1 MHGANF
7 YDYDKKLID
16 FSSNINV
23 FNMNERLFS
32 FIRDDFDY
40 VNVYPDIKARE
51 AINNVATYLACDA
64 SNIIL
69 GNGSIEIID
78 KAIHRAGRVVIFDP
92 SFYEYELR
100 ASVYKKELIRINYKD
115 FKIDFDELNVLKK
128 GDLLILTNPNNPN
141 GRLLKK
147 EELLKAQEICK
158 EHGAKLLLDEAFIE
172 FTLHDYDSIKLFKDE
187 DVIVVRAMTKT
198 FALPGV
204 RLGFAYAPKDFKD
217 YYDELSLAWSIG
229 FIQNEAAK
237 LLADSEEYLS
247 ETKKYYHDERARLKN
262 IYKAFENFEMID
274 SDANFYLL
282 KLKKLSDEEMYKIM
296 LEKGILLRRMQGY
309 KNIGKNYVRLAI
321 RTRKENDYL
330 LEKLRE
336 IEK

>member
-32 FIRDDFDY
+32 FIRDDFDH

-51 AINNVATYLACDA
+51 AIDNVATYLACDA

-78 KAIHRAGRVVIFDP
+78 KAIHRASRVVIFDP

-100 ASVYKKELIRINYKD
+100 ASVYKKELIRIDYKD
-115 FKIDFDELNVLKK
+115 FKIDFDHLKVLKK

-141 GRLLKK
+141 ARLLKK

-158 EHGAKLLLDEAFIE
+158 EHGATLLLDEAFIE
-172 FTLHDYDSIKLFKDE
+172 FTNHDYDSIKLFKDE

-204 RLGFAYAPKDFKD
+204 RFGFAYAPKDFKD

-237 LLADSEEYLS
+237 LLANSEEYLS
-247 ETKKYYHDERARLKN
+247 KTKKYYHDERARLKN
-262 IYKAFENFEMID
+262 LYKAFENFEMID

-321 RTRKENDYL
+321 RTREENDYL
-330 LEKLRE
+330 FEKLRE

>member
-23 FNMNERLFS
+23 FNMNERLLS
-32 FIRDDFDY
+32 FIRDDFDH

-115 FKIDFDELNVLKK
+115 FKIDFDDLNVLKK

-158 EHGAKLLLDEAFIE
+158 EHGATLLLDEAFIE
-172 FTLHDYDSIKLFKDE
+172 FTLHDYDSTKLFKDE
-187 DVIVVRAMTKT
+187 NVIIVRAMTKT

-204 RLGFAYAPKDFKD
+204 RFGFAYAPKDFKD
-217 YYDELSLAWSIG
+217 YYDKLSLAWSIG

-237 LLADSEEYLS
+237 LLDNSEEYI
-247 ETKKYYHDERARLKN
+247 EKTKKYYQEERARLKN

-274 SDANFYLL
+274 SDSNFYLL

-309 KNIGKNYVRLAI
+309 KNIENNYVRLAI
-321 RTRKENDYL
+321 RTREENDYL

>member
-32 FIRDDFDY
+32 FIRDDFDH

-51 AINNVATYLACDA
+51 AIDNVATYLACDA

-147 EELLKAQEICK
+147 EELIKAQELCK
-158 EHGAKLLLDEAFIE
+158 EHGATLLLDEAFIE
-172 FTLHDYDSIKLFKDE
+172 FTLYDYDSIKLFKDE

-204 RLGFAYAPKDFKD
+204 RFGFAYVPKDFKD
-217 YYDELSLAWSIG
+217 YYDELSLAWSTG

-237 LLADSEEYLS
+237 LLANSEEYLS
-247 ETKKYYHDERARLKN
+247 QTKKYYQEERARLKN
-262 IYKAFENFEMID
+262 LYKAFDNFEMIN

-296 LEKGILLRRMQGY
+296 LEKGILIRKMQGY
-309 KNIGKNYVRLAI
+309 KNIGSNYVRLAI
-321 RTRKENDYL
+321 RTREENDYL

>member
-32 FIRDDFDY
+32 FIRDDFDH

-51 AINNVATYLACDA
+51 AIDNVATYLACDA

-115 FKIDFDELNVLKK
+115 FKIDFDELKVLKK

-147 EELLKAQEICK
+147 EELIKAQEICK
-158 EHGAKLLLDEAFIE
+158 ERSATLLLDEAFIE
-172 FTLHDYDSIKLFKDE
+172 FTLHDYDSIKLFKGE

-204 RLGFAYAPKDFKD
+204 RFGFAYAPKDFKD
-217 YYDELSLAWSIG
+217 YYDELSLAWSTG

-237 LLADSEEYLS
+237 LLANSEEYLS

-262 IYKAFENFEMID
+262 LYKTFENFEMID

-309 KNIGKNYVRLAI
+309 KNIGSNYVRLAI
-321 RTRKENDYL
+321 RTREENDYL

>member
-32 FIRDDFDY
+32 FIRDDFDH

-51 AINNVATYLACDA
+51 AIDNVATYLACDA

-147 EELLKAQEICK
+147 EELIKAQEICK
-158 EHGAKLLLDEAFIE
+158 EHGATLLLDEAFIE

-204 RLGFAYAPKDFKD
+204 RFGFAYAPKDFKD
-217 YYDELSLAWSIG
+217 YYDELGLAWSTG

-247 ETKKYYHDERARLKN
+247 ETKKYYQEERVRLKKL
-262 IYKAFENFEMID
+262 YKDFENFEMID

-309 KNIGKNYVRLAI
+309 KNIENNYVRLAI
-321 RTRKENDYL
+321 RTREENDYL

>member
-32 FIRDDFDY
+32 FIRDDFDH

-78 KAIHRAGRVVIFDP
+78 RAIHRAGRVVIFDP

-115 FKIDFDELNVLKK
+115 FKIDFDELSVLKK
-128 GDLLILTNPNNPN
+128 GDLLIITNPNNPN

-147 EELLKAQEICK
+147 EELIKTQEICK
-158 EHGAKLLLDEAFIE
+158 EHGAMLLLDEAFIE
-172 FTLHDYDSIKLFKDE
+172 FTLHDYDSIKLFKGE

-204 RLGFAYAPKDFKD
+204 RFGFAYAPKGFKD

-237 LLADSEEYLS
+237 LLANSEEYLS

-262 IYKAFENFEMID
+262 LYKDFKNFEMID

-282 KLKKLSDEEMYKIM
+282 KLKKYSDEEMYKIM

-321 RTRKENDYL
+321 RTREENDYL

>member
-100 ASVYKKELIRINYKD
+100 ASVYKKELIRINYKE
-115 FKIDFDELNVLKK
+115 FKIDFDDLNVLKN

-158 EHGAKLLLDEAFIE
+158 EHGATLLLDEAFIE

-187 DVIVVRAMTKT
+187 DVIAVRAMTKT

-204 RLGFAYAPKDFKD
+204 RFGFAYAPKDFKD

-237 LLADSEEYLS
+237 LLAGSEEYLS
-247 ETKKYYHDERARLKN
+247 KTKKYYQEERARLEN
-262 IYKAFENFEMID
+262 IYEDFENFEMID

-309 KNIGKNYVRLAI
+309 KNIGDNYVRLAI
-321 RTRKENDYL
+321 RTREENDYL

>member
-32 FIRDDFDY
+32 FIRDDFDH

-78 KAIHRAGRVVIFDP
+78 RAIHRAGRVVIFDP

-115 FKIDFDELNVLKK
+115 FKIDFDELSVLKR
-128 GDLLILTNPNNPN
+128 GDLLIITNPNNPN

-147 EELLKAQEICK
+147 EELIKAQEICK
-158 EHGAKLLLDEAFIE
+158 EHGAILLLDEAFIE
-172 FTLHDYDSIKLFKDE
+172 FTMHDYDSIKLFKDE

-204 RLGFAYAPKDFKD
+204 RFGFAYVPKDFKD
-217 YYDELSLAWSIG
+217 YYDELSLAWSTG

-237 LLADSEEYLS
+237 LLANSEEYLN
-247 ETKKYYHDERARLKN
+247 ETKKYYQEERARLKN
-262 IYKAFENFEMID
+262 LYKTFENFEMID

-282 KLKKLSDEEMYKIM
+282 KLKKYSDEEMYSIM

-321 RTRKENDYL
+321 RTREENDYL

>member
-32 FIRDDFDY
+32 FIRDEFDH

-51 AINNVATYLACDA
+51 AIDNVATYLACDA

-78 KAIHRAGRVVIFDP
+78 KAIHRAGRVVIFDT

-115 FKIDFDELNVLKK
+115 FKIDFDELNILKK

-158 EHGAKLLLDEAFIE
+158 EHGATLLLDEAFIE
-172 FTLHDYDSIKLFKDE
+172 FTQHDYDSIKLFKDE
-187 DVIVVRAMTKT
+187 DVIIVRAMTKT

-204 RLGFAYAPKDFKD
+204 RFGFAYAPKDFKD
-217 YYDELSLAWSIG
+217 YYNELSLAWSTG

-237 LLADSEEYLS
+237 LLAGSEEYLS
-247 ETKKYYHDERARLKN
+247 KTKKYYHDERARLKN
-262 IYKAFENFEMID
+262 LYKAFDNFEMLD

-282 KLKKLSDEEMYKIM
+282 KLKNFTDEEMYKIM
-296 LEKGILLRRMQGY
+296 LEKGILIRRMQGY
-309 KNIGKNYVRLAI
+309 KNIGDNYVRLAI
-321 RTRKENDYL
+321 RTREENDYL

>member
-32 FIRDDFDY
+32 FIRDDFDHI
-40 VNVYPDIKARE
+40 NVYPDIKARE
-51 AINNVATYLACDA
+51 AIENVATYLACDA

-115 FKIDFDELNVLKK
+115 FKIDFDDLNVLKK

-147 EELLKAQEICK
+147 EELIKVQEICK
-158 EHGAKLLLDEAFIE
+158 EHGATLLLDEAFIE
-172 FTLHDYDSIKLFKDE
+172 FTLHDYDSIKLFKGE

-204 RLGFAYAPKDFKD
+204 RFGFAYAPKDFKD
-217 YYDELSLAWSIG
+217 YYDELSLAWSTG

-237 LLADSEEYLS
+237 LLANSEEYLS
-247 ETKKYYHDERARLKN
+247 ETKKYYQEERARLKN
-262 IYKAFENFEMID
+262 IYKAFENFEMMH

-282 KLKKLSDEEMYKIM
+282 KLKKHTDEEMYKIM

-321 RTRKENDYL
+321 RTREENDYL
-330 LEKLRE
+330 IEKLRE
-336 IEK
+336 IEN

>member
-32 FIRDDFDY
+32 FIRDDFDH

-51 AINNVATYLACDA
+51 AINNVATYLACYA

-78 KAIHRAGRVVIFDP
+78 RAIHRASRVVIFDP

-100 ASVYKKELIRINYKD
+100 ASVYKKELIRINFKD

-147 EELLKAQEICK
+147 EELIKAQEICK
-158 EHGAKLLLDEAFIE
+158 EHGATLLLDEAFIE

-187 DVIVVRAMTKT
+187 DVIIVRAMTKT

-204 RLGFAYAPKDFKD
+204 RFGFAYAPKGFKD
-217 YYDELSLAWSIG
+217 YYDELSLAWSTG

-237 LLADSEEYLS
+237 LLANSEEYLS

-262 IYKAFENFEMID
+262 LYKAFDNFEMLD

-309 KNIGKNYVRLAI
+309 KNIGDNYVRLAI
-321 RTRKENDYL
+321 RTREENDYL

>member
-32 FIRDDFDY
+32 FIRDDFDH

-78 KAIHRAGRVVIFDP
+78 KAIHRASRVVIFDP

-100 ASVYKKELIRINYKD
+100 ASVYKKELIRIKYKD
-115 FKIDFDELNVLKK
+115 FKINFDELNILKK

-147 EELLKAQEICK
+147 EELIKAQEICK
-158 EHGAKLLLDEAFIE
+158 EHGATLLLDEAFIE
-172 FTLHDYDSIKLFKDE
+172 FTLHDYDSIKLFKGE
-187 DVIVVRAMTKT
+187 DVIIVRAMTKT

-204 RLGFAYAPKDFKD
+204 RFGFAYAPKDFKD
-217 YYDELSLAWSIG
+217 YYDELSLAWSTG

-262 IYKAFENFEMID
+262 LYKAFENFEMID
-274 SDANFYLL
+274 SNANFYLL
-282 KLKKLSDEEMYKIM
+282 KLKKYSDEEMYKII
-296 LEKGILLRRMQGY
+296 LEKGILIRRMQGY

-321 RTRKENDYL
+321 RTREENDYL
-330 LEKLRE
+330 IEKLRE

>member
-32 FIRDDFDY
+32 NIKEDFDY
-40 VNVYPDIKARE
+40 VNVYPDIKQRE

-78 KAIHRAGRVVIFDP
+78 KAIYRASRVVIFDP

-100 ASVYKKELIRINYKD
+100 ASVYKKDLIRINYKD
-115 FKIDFDELNVLKK
+115 FMIDYDELDILKK

-147 EELLKAQEICK
+147 EELIKAQEICK
-158 EHGAKLLLDEAFIE
+158 EHGATLLLDEAFIE
-172 FTLHDYDSIKLFKDE
+172 FTMHEYDSIDLFKDE

-204 RLGFAYAPKDFKD
+204 RFGFAYVPKDFKN

-229 FIQNEAAK
+229 FIQNEASK
-237 LLADSEEYLS
+237 LLKGSEDYIAKTKEYY
-247 ETKKYYHDERARLKN
+247 KNERERLKEA
-262 IYKAFENFEMID
+262 YKSYDNFEMID

-282 KLKKLSDEEMYKIM
+282 KLKKHSDEEMYKIM
-296 LEKGILLRRMQGY
+296 LEKGILVRRMQGY
-309 KNIGKNYVRLAI
+309 KNITNDYVRLAI
-321 RTRKENDYL
+321 RTREENDYL

>member
-32 FIRDDFDY
+32 FIRDDFDH

-115 FKIDFDELNVLKK
+115 FKIDFDELNVLKR

-147 EELLKAQEICK
+147 EEILKAQEICK
-158 EHGAKLLLDEAFIE
+158 EHGTTLLLDEAFIE

-204 RLGFAYAPKDFKD
+204 RFGFAYAPKDFKD

-237 LLADSEEYLS
+237 LLADSEEYLN
-247 ETKKYYHDERARLKN
+247 ETKKYYQEERARLKN
-262 IYKAFENFEMID
+262 LYKAFDNFEMID

-282 KLKKLSDEEMYKIM
+282 KLKKYSDEEMYKIM

-309 KNIGKNYVRLAI
+309 KNIENNYVRLAI
-321 RTRKENDYL
+321 RTREENDYL

>member
-7 YDYDKKLID
+7 YDYNKKLID

-32 FIRDDFDY
+32 FIRDEFDH

-51 AINNVATYLACDA
+51 AIENVATYLACDA

-147 EELLKAQEICK
+147 EELIKVQEICK
-158 EHGAKLLLDEAFIE
+158 EHGATLLLDEAFIE
-172 FTLHDYDSIKLFKDE
+172 FTLHDYDSIKLFKGE

-204 RLGFAYAPKDFKD
+204 RFGFAYAPKDFKY
-217 YYDELSLAWSIG
+217 YYDELSLAWSTG

-237 LLADSEEYLS
+237 LLANSEEYLS

-262 IYKAFENFEMID
+262 LYKAFDNFEMLD

-309 KNIGKNYVRLAI
+309 KNIENNYVRLAI
-321 RTRKENDYL
+321 RTREENDYL

>member
-158 EHGAKLLLDEAFIE
+158 ERGATLLLDEAFIE

-204 RLGFAYAPKDFKD
+204 RFGFAYAPKDFKD

-237 LLADSEEYLS
+237 LLANSEEYLS
-247 ETKKYYHDERARLKN
+247 KTKKYYQEERARLKN
-262 IYKAFENFEMID
+262 LYKAFENFEMID

-309 KNIGKNYVRLAI
+309 KNIGKSYVRLAI
-321 RTRKENDYL
+321 RTREENDYL

>member
-32 FIRDDFDY
+32 FIRDDFDH

-78 KAIHRAGRVVIFDP
+78 KAIHRASRVVIFDP

-128 GDLLILTNPNNPN
+128 NDLLILTNPNNPN

-147 EELLKAQEICK
+147 EELLKALEICK
-158 EHGAKLLLDEAFIE
+158 EHGATLLLDEAFIE

-187 DVIVVRAMTKT
+187 DVIIVRAMTKT

-204 RLGFAYAPKDFKD
+204 RFGFAYVPKDFKD
-217 YYDELSLAWSIG
+217 YYDELSLAWSTG

-247 ETKKYYHDERARLKN
+247 ETKKYYQDERARLKN
-262 IYKAFENFEMID
+262 IYKAFENFKMID

-309 KNIGKNYVRLAI
+309 KNIGNNYVRLAI
-321 RTRKENDYL
+321 RTREENDYL

>member
-32 FIRDDFDY
+32 FIRDDFDH

-78 KAIHRAGRVVIFDP
+78 KAIHRADRVVIFDP

-100 ASVYKKELIRINYKD
+100 ASVYKKELIRINYND

-158 EHGAKLLLDEAFIE
+158 EHGATLLLDEAFIE
-172 FTLHDYDSIKLFKDE
+172 FTLHDYDSIKLFKGE

-204 RLGFAYAPKDFKD
+204 RFGFAYAPKDFKD
-217 YYDELSLAWSIG
+217 YYDELSLAWSTG

-237 LLADSEEYLS
+237 LLANSEEYLS
-247 ETKKYYHDERARLKN
+247 ETKKYYQEERARLKN
-262 IYKAFENFEMID
+262 IYKAFDNFEMID

-309 KNIGKNYVRLAI
+309 KNIGDNYVRLAI
-321 RTRKENDYL
+321 RTREENDYL

>member
-32 FIRDDFDY
+32 FIRDDFDH

-51 AINNVATYLACDA
+51 VIDNVATYLACDA

-100 ASVYKKELIRINYKD
+100 ASVYKKELIRINYKE
-115 FKIDFDELNVLKK
+115 FKIDFDDLNVLKN

-158 EHGAKLLLDEAFIE
+158 EHGATLLLDEAFIE
-172 FTLHDYDSIKLFKDE
+172 FTLHDYDSIKLFKGE
-187 DVIVVRAMTKT
+187 DVIIVRAMTKT

-204 RLGFAYAPKDFKD
+204 RFGFAYALKGFKD
-217 YYDELSLAWSIG
+217 YYDELSLAWSTG

-237 LLADSEEYLS
+237 LLANSEEYLS

-262 IYKAFENFEMID
+262 LYKDFKNFKIID

-282 KLKKLSDEEMYKIM
+282 KLKKYSDEEMYKIM

-309 KNIGKNYVRLAI
+309 KNIGDNYVRLAI
-321 RTRKENDYL
+321 RTREENDYL

>member
-23 FNMNERLFS
+23 FNMNERLLS
-32 FIRDDFDY
+32 FIRDDFDH

-78 KAIHRAGRVVIFDP
+78 KAIYRAGRVVIFDP

-147 EELLKAQEICK
+147 EELIKAQEICK
-158 EHGAKLLLDEAFIE
+158 EHEATLLLDEAFIE
-172 FTLHDYDSIKLFKDE
+172 FTLHDYDSIKLFKGE

-204 RLGFAYAPKDFKD
+204 RFGFAYAPKDFKD
-217 YYDELSLAWSIG
+217 YYDELSLAWSTG

-237 LLADSEEYLS
+237 LLVGSEDYIEK
-247 ETKKYYHDERARLKN
+247 TKKYYHNERKRLEEA
-262 IYKAFENFEMID
+262 YKDFEGFEMMH

-282 KLKKLSDEEMYKIM
+282 KLKHHRDEEMYSIM

-309 KNIGKNYVRLAI
+309 KNIEDNYVRLAI
-321 RTRKENDYL
+321 RTREENDYL

>member
-32 FIRDDFDY
+32 FIRDDFDH

-51 AINNVATYLACDA
+51 AIDNVATYLACDA

-78 KAIHRAGRVVIFDP
+78 KAIHRASRVVIFDP

-128 GDLLILTNPNNPN
+128 NDLLILTNPNNPN

-147 EELLKAQEICK
+147 EELLKALEICK
-158 EHGAKLLLDEAFIE
+158 EHGATLLLDEAFIE

-187 DVIVVRAMTKT
+187 DVIIVRAMTKT

-204 RLGFAYAPKDFKD
+204 RFGFAYVPKDFKD
-217 YYDELSLAWSIG
+217 YYDELSLAWSTG

-247 ETKKYYHDERARLKN
+247 ETKKYYQDERARLKN
-262 IYKAFENFEMID
+262 IYKAFENFKMID

-309 KNIGKNYVRLAI
+309 KNIGSNYVRLAI
-321 RTRKENDYL
+321 RTREENDYL

>member
-32 FIRDDFDY
+32 NIKEDFDY
-40 VNVYPDIKARE
+40 VNVYPDIKQRE

-78 KAIHRAGRVVIFDP
+78 KAIYRASRVVIFDP

-100 ASVYKKELIRINYKD
+100 ASVYKKDLIRINYKD
-115 FKIDFDELNVLKK
+115 FIIDYDELDILKK

-147 EELLKAQEICK
+147 EELIKAQEICK
-158 EHGAKLLLDEAFIE
+158 EHGATLLLDEAFIE
-172 FTLHDYDSIKLFKDE
+172 FTMHEYDSIDLFKDE

-204 RLGFAYAPKDFKD
+204 RFGFAYVPKDFKD
-217 YYDELSLAWSIG
+217 YYDELSLAWSLG
-229 FIQNEAAK
+229 FIQNEASK
-237 LLADSEEYLS
+237 LLKGSEDYIAKTKEYY
-247 ETKKYYHDERARLKN
+247 KNERERLKEA
-262 IYKAFENFEMID
+262 YKSYDNFEMID

-282 KLKKLSDEEMYKIM
+282 RLKKHSDEEMYKIM
-296 LEKGILLRRMQGY
+296 LEKGILIRRMQGY
-309 KNIGKNYVRLAI
+309 KNITNDYVRLAI

>member
-32 FIRDDFDY
+32 FIRDDFDH

-78 KAIHRAGRVVIFDP
+78 KAIHRASRVVIFDP

-115 FKIDFDELNVLKK
+115 FKINFDELNILKK

-147 EELLKAQEICK
+147 EELLKAQELCK
-158 EHGAKLLLDEAFIE
+158 EHGATLLLDEAFIE

-187 DVIVVRAMTKT
+187 DVIIVRAMTKT

-204 RLGFAYAPKDFKD
+204 RFGFAYAPKDFKD
-217 YYDELSLAWSIG
+217 YYDELRLAWSTG

-237 LLADSEEYLS
+237 LLANSEEYLS
-247 ETKKYYHDERARLKN
+247 KTKKYYQEERVRLKN
-262 IYKAFENFEMID
+262 IYKDFENFEMID
-274 SDANFYLL
+274 SDTNFYLL
-282 KLKKLSDEEMYKIM
+282 KLKKYSDEEMYKIM

-309 KNIGKNYVRLAI
+309 KNIENNYARLAI
-321 RTRKENDYL
+321 RTREENDYL

>member
-32 FIRDDFDY
+32 FIRDDFDH

-78 KAIHRAGRVVIFDP
+78 RAIHRAGRVVIFDP

-115 FKIDFDELNVLKK
+115 FKIDFDELSVLKK
-128 GDLLILTNPNNPN
+128 GDLLIITNPNNPN

-147 EELLKAQEICK
+147 EELIKTQEICK
-158 EHGAKLLLDEAFIE
+158 EHGAMLLLDEAFIE
-172 FTLHDYDSIKLFKDE
+172 FTLHDYDSIKLFKGE

-204 RLGFAYAPKDFKD
+204 RFGFAYVPKGFKD

-237 LLADSEEYLS
+237 LLANSEEYLS

-262 IYKAFENFEMID
+262 LYKDFKNFEMID

-282 KLKKLSDEEMYKIM
+282 KLKKYSDEEMYKIM

-321 RTRKENDYL
+321 RTREENDYL

>member
-32 FIRDDFDY
+32 FIRDDFDH

-51 AINNVATYLACDA
+51 AIDNVATYLACDA

-78 KAIHRAGRVVIFDP
+78 KAIHRASRVVIFDP

-128 GDLLILTNPNNPN
+128 NDLLILTNPNNPN

-147 EELLKAQEICK
+147 EELLKALEICK
-158 EHGAKLLLDEAFIE
+158 EHGATLLLDEAFIE

-187 DVIVVRAMTKT
+187 DVIIVRAMTKT

-204 RLGFAYAPKDFKD
+204 RFGFAYVPKDFKD
-217 YYDELSLAWSIG
+217 YYDELSLAWSTG

-247 ETKKYYHDERARLKN
+247 ETKKYYQDERARLKN
-262 IYKAFENFEMID
+262 IYKAFENFKMID

-309 KNIGKNYVRLAI
+309 KNIGDNYVRLAI
-321 RTRKENDYL
+321 RTREENDYL

>member
-32 FIRDDFDY
+32 FIRDDFDH

-78 KAIHRAGRVVIFDP
+78 KAIHRASRVVIFDP

-115 FKIDFDELNVLKK
+115 FKIDFDELKVLKK

-147 EELLKAQEICK
+147 EELIKAQEICK
-158 EHGAKLLLDEAFIE
+158 EHGATLLLDEAFIE
-172 FTLHDYDSIKLFKDE
+172 FTLHDYDSIKLFKNE
-187 DVIVVRAMTKT
+187 DVIIVRAMTKT

-204 RLGFAYAPKDFKD
+204 RFGFAYAPKDFKD
-217 YYDELSLAWSIG
+217 YYDELSLAWSTG

-237 LLADSEEYLS
+237 LLANSEEYLS
-247 ETKKYYHDERARLKN
+247 KTKKYYHDERARLKN
-262 IYKAFENFEMID
+262 IYKAFDNFEMID

-321 RTRKENDYL
+321 RTREENDYL

>member
-32 FIRDDFDY
+32 FIRDDFDH

-51 AINNVATYLACDA
+51 AIDNVATYLACDA

-115 FKIDFDELNVLKK
+115 FKIDFDELNVLKE

-147 EELLKAQEICK
+147 EELIRVQKICK
-158 EHGAKLLLDEAFIE
+158 ERGTSLLLDEAFIE
-172 FTLHDYDSIKLFKDE
+172 FTLHDYDSIKLFKGE
-187 DVIVVRAMTKT
+187 DVIIVRAMTKT

-204 RLGFAYAPKDFKD
+204 RFGFAYAPKDFKD
-217 YYDELSLAWSIG
+217 YYDELSLAWSTG

-237 LLADSEEYLS
+237 LLANSEEYLN
-247 ETKKYYHDERARLKN
+247 ETKKYYQEERARLEN

-282 KLKKLSDEEMYKIM
+282 KFKKLSDEEMYKIM

-309 KNIGKNYVRLAI
+309 KNIEKNYVRLAI
-321 RTRKENDYL
+321 RTREENDYL

>member
-32 FIRDDFDY
+32 IIREDFDH

-51 AINNVATYLACDA
+51 ATNNVATYLACDA

-100 ASVYKKELIRINYKD
+100 ASVYKKELIRINYKN

-141 GRLLKK
+141 GRFLKK
-147 EELLKAQEICK
+147 EELIKVQEICK
-158 EHGAKLLLDEAFIE
+158 EHGAALLLDEAFIE
-172 FTLHDYDSIKLFKDE
+172 FTQHDYDSIKLFKGE
-187 DVIVVRAMTKT
+187 DVIIVRAMTKT

-204 RLGFAYAPKDFKD
+204 RFGFAYAPKDFKD
-217 YYDELSLAWSIG
+217 YYDELSLAWSTG

-237 LLADSEEYLS
+237 LLANSEKYLS
-247 ETKKYYHDERARLKN
+247 ETKKYYQEERARLKKL
-262 IYKAFENFEMID
+262 YEDFKNFEMID

-282 KLKKLSDEEMYKIM
+282 KLKNFTDEEMYKIM

-309 KNIGKNYVRLAI
+309 KNIGNNYVRLAI
-321 RTRKENDYL
+321 RTREENDYL

>member
-32 FIRDDFDY
+32 FIRDDFDH

-100 ASVYKKELIRINYKD
+100 ASVYEKELIRINYKD

-128 GDLLILTNPNNPN
+128 RDLLILTNPNNPN

-147 EELLKAQEICK
+147 EELIKVQEICK
-158 EHGAKLLLDEAFIE
+158 EHGAILLLDEAFIE

-204 RLGFAYAPKDFKD
+204 RFGFAYAPKDFKD
-217 YYDELSLAWSIG
+217 YYNELSLAWSTG

-237 LLADSEEYLS
+237 LLAGSEEYLS

-262 IYKAFENFEMID
+262 LYKAFDNFEMLD

-309 KNIGKNYVRLAI
+309 KNIENNYVRLAI
-321 RTRKENDYL
+321 RTREENDYL

>member
-32 FIRDDFDY
+32 FIRDDFDH

-51 AINNVATYLACDA
+51 AIDNVATYLACDA

-115 FKIDFDELNVLKK
+115 FKIDFDELNVLNK

-147 EELLKAQEICK
+147 EELIKAQEICK
-158 EHGAKLLLDEAFIE
+158 ERGATLLLDEAFIE

-204 RLGFAYAPKDFKD
+204 RFGFAYAPKDFKD
-217 YYDELSLAWSIG
+217 YYDELSLAWSTG

-237 LLADSEEYLS
+237 LLAGSEEYLS
-247 ETKKYYHDERARLKN
+247 QTKKYYHDERARLKN
-262 IYKAFENFEMID
+262 IYKAFDNFEMIE

-309 KNIGKNYVRLAI
+309 KNIGKNYIRLAI
-321 RTRKENDYL
+321 RTREENDYL

>member
-32 FIRDDFDY
+32 FIRDDFDH

-51 AINNVATYLACDA
+51 VIDNVATYLACDA

-78 KAIHRAGRVVIFDP
+78 KAIHRSGRVVIFDP

-100 ASVYKKELIRINYKD
+100 ASVYKKELIRINYKE
-115 FKIDFDELNVLKK
+115 FKIDFDDLNVLKN

-158 EHGAKLLLDEAFIE
+158 EHGATLLLDEAFIE
-172 FTLHDYDSIKLFKDE
+172 FTNHDYDSIKLFKDE
-187 DVIVVRAMTKT
+187 DVIVVRAMTKA

-204 RLGFAYAPKDFKD
+204 RFGFAYALKGFKD
-217 YYDELSLAWSIG
+217 YYDELSLAWSTG

-237 LLADSEEYLS
+237 LLANSEEYLS

-262 IYKAFENFEMID
+262 LYKAFDNFEMLD

-309 KNIGKNYVRLAI
+309 KNIENNYVRLAI
-321 RTRKENDYL
+321 RTREENDYL

>member
-32 FIRDDFDY
+32 FIRDDFDH

-51 AINNVATYLACDA
+51 AIDNVATYLACDA

-100 ASVYKKELIRINYKD
+100 ASVYKKELIRINYND
-115 FKIDFDELNVLKK
+115 FKIDFDELKVLKK

-158 EHGAKLLLDEAFIE
+158 EHGATLLLDEAFIE

-204 RLGFAYAPKDFKD
+204 RFGFAYAPKDFKD
-217 YYDELSLAWSIG
+217 YYDELSLAWSTG

-237 LLADSEEYLS
+237 LLAGSEEYLS
-247 ETKKYYHDERARLKN
+247 ETKKNYQEERVRLKN
-262 IYKAFENFEMID
+262 LYKAFDNFEMID

-282 KLKKLSDEEMYKIM
+282 KLKKYTDEEMYKIM

-309 KNIGKNYVRLAI
+309 KNIGNNYVRLAI
-321 RTRKENDYL
+321 RTREENDYL

>member
-32 FIRDDFDY
+32 NIKEDFDY
-40 VNVYPDIKARE
+40 VNVYPDIKQRE

-78 KAIHRAGRVVIFDP
+78 KAIYRASRVVIFDP

-100 ASVYKKELIRINYKD
+100 ASVYKKDLIRINYKD
-115 FKIDFDELNVLKK
+115 FMIDYDELDILKK

-147 EELLKAQEICK
+147 EELIKAQEICK
-158 EHGAKLLLDEAFIE
+158 EHGATLLLDEAFIE
-172 FTLHDYDSIKLFKDE
+172 FTMHEYDSIDLFKDG
-187 DVIVVRAMTKT
+187 DVIVLRAMTKT

-204 RLGFAYAPKDFKD
+204 RFGFAYVPKDFKD

-229 FIQNEAAK
+229 FIQNEASRLLKGSEDYIAK
-237 LLADSEEYLS
+237 TKEYY
-247 ETKKYYHDERARLKN
+247 KNERERLKEA
-262 IYKAFENFEMID
+262 YKSYDNFEMID

-282 KLKKLSDEEMYKIM
+282 RLKKHCDEEMYKIM
-296 LEKGILLRRMQGY
+296 LEKGILIRRMQGY
-309 KNIGKNYVRLAI
+309 KNISNDYVRLAI
-321 RTRKENDYL
+321 RTREENDYL

>member
-23 FNMNERLFS
+23 FNMNERLFF
-32 FIRDDFDY
+32 FIRDDFDH

-51 AINNVATYLACDA
+51 AIDNVATYLACDA

-147 EELLKAQEICK
+147 EELIKVQEICK
-158 EHGAKLLLDEAFIE
+158 EHGATLLLDEAFIE
-172 FTLHDYDSIKLFKDE
+172 FTLHDYDSIKLFKGE
-187 DVIVVRAMTKT
+187 DVIIVRAMTKT

-204 RLGFAYAPKDFKD
+204 RFGFAYAPKDFKD

-237 LLADSEEYLS
+237 LLANSEEYLS
-247 ETKKYYHDERARLKN
+247 ETKKYYHEERARLKN
-262 IYKAFENFEMID
+262 LYKAFESFEMID

-282 KLKKLSDEEMYKIM
+282 KLKKLSDEEMYKII

-309 KNIGKNYVRLAI
+309 KNIGDNYVRLAI
-321 RTRKENDYL
+321 RTREENDYL

>member
-23 FNMNERLFS
+23 FNMNEILFS
-32 FIRDDFDY
+32 NIKEDFDY
-40 VNVYPDIKARE
+40 VNVYPDIKQRE

-78 KAIHRAGRVVIFDP
+78 KAIYRASRVVIFDP

-100 ASVYKKELIRINYKD
+100 ASVYKKDLIRINYKD
-115 FKIDFDELNVLKK
+115 FMIDYDELDILKK

-147 EELLKAQEICK
+147 EELIKAQEICK
-158 EHGAKLLLDEAFIE
+158 EHGATLLLDEAFIE
-172 FTLHDYDSIKLFKDE
+172 FTMHEYDSIDLFKDG
-187 DVIVVRAMTKT
+187 DVIVLRAMTKT

-204 RLGFAYAPKDFKD
+204 RFGFAYVPKDFKD

-229 FIQNEAAK
+229 FIQNEASK
-237 LLADSEEYLS
+237 LLKGSEDYIAKTKEYY
-247 ETKKYYHDERARLKN
+247 KNERERLKEA
-262 IYKAFENFEMID
+262 YKSYDNFEMID

-282 KLKKLSDEEMYKIM
+282 KLKKHSDEEMYKIM
-296 LEKGILLRRMQGY
+296 LEKGILIRRMQGY
-309 KNIGKNYVRLAI
+309 KNITNDYVRLAI
-321 RTRKENDYL
+321 RTREENDYL

>member
-23 FNMNERLFS
+23 FNMNEILFS
-32 FIRDDFDY
+32 NIKEDFDY
-40 VNVYPDIKARE
+40 VNVYPDIKQRE

-78 KAIHRAGRVVIFDP
+78 KAIYRASRVVIFDP

-100 ASVYKKELIRINYKD
+100 ASVYKKDLIRINYKD
-115 FKIDFDELNVLKK
+115 FMIDYDELDILKK

-147 EELLKAQEICK
+147 EELIKAQEICK
-158 EHGAKLLLDEAFIE
+158 EHGATLLLDEAFIE
-172 FTLHDYDSIKLFKDE
+172 FTMHEYDSIDLFKDG
-187 DVIVVRAMTKT
+187 DVIVLRAMTKT

-204 RLGFAYAPKDFKD
+204 RFGFAYVPKDFKY

-229 FIQNEAAK
+229 FIQNEASK
-237 LLADSEEYLS
+237 LLKGSEDYIAKTKEYY
-247 ETKKYYHDERARLKN
+247 KNERERLKEA
-262 IYKAFENFEMID
+262 YKSYDNFEMID

-282 KLKKLSDEEMYKIM
+282 KLKKHSDEEMYKIM
-296 LEKGILLRRMQGY
+296 LEKGILIRRMQGY
-309 KNIGKNYVRLAI
+309 KNISNDYVRLAI
-321 RTRKENDYL
+321 RTREENDYL

>member
-32 FIRDDFDY
+32 FIRDEFDH

-51 AINNVATYLACDA
+51 AIDNVATYLACDA

-78 KAIHRAGRVVIFDP
+78 KAIHRASRVVIFDP

-115 FKIDFDELNVLKK
+115 FKIDFDDLNALKK

-158 EHGAKLLLDEAFIE
+158 EHDATLLLDEAFIE

-204 RLGFAYAPKDFKD
+204 RFGFAYAPKDFKD
-217 YYDELSLAWSIG
+217 YYDELSLAWSTG

-237 LLADSEEYLS
+237 LLANSEEYL
-247 ETKKYYHDERARLKN
+247 
-262 IYKAFENFEMID
+262 
-274 SDANFYLL
+274 
-282 KLKKLSDEEMYKIM
+282 LSLIH
-296 LEKGILLRRMQGY
+296 I
-309 KNIGKNYVRLAI
+309 
-321 RTRKENDYL
+321 
-330 LEKLRE
+330 
-336 IEK
+336 

>member
-23 FNMNERLFS
+23 FNMNERLLS
-32 FIRDDFDY
+32 FIRDDFGH

-147 EELLKAQEICK
+147 EELIKAQEICK
-158 EHGAKLLLDEAFIE
+158 EHGATLLLDEAFIE
-172 FTLHDYDSIKLFKDE
+172 FTLHDYDSIKLFKGE

-204 RLGFAYAPKDFKD
+204 RFGFAYASKDFKD

-237 LLADSEEYLS
+237 LLANSEKYLS
-247 ETKKYYHDERARLKN
+247 GTKKYYQDERARLKN
-262 IYKAFENFEMID
+262 IYNAFDNFEMID

-282 KLKKLSDEEMYKIM
+282 KLKKRSDEEMYKIM

-309 KNIGKNYVRLAI
+309 KNIGNNYVRLAI
-321 RTRKENDYL
+321 RTREENDYL

-336 IEK
+336 IEN